1 MKKSKEDYFWE
12 IVKILKEHDSI
23 YHNIGLD
30 DFGGVV
36 LIDYGETEKIEIISK
51 KFVIA

>member
-12 IVKILKEHDSI
+12 IVKILEEHDSI

-36 LIDYGETEKIEIISK
+36 LIDYGETEKIEIIGK